1 MLNSFDDELIIAG
14 YVEDGSASS
23 RICQLNQ
30 GVVTKRILARQRQTN
45 IQTVI
50 YVDHVHTLLSLLC
63 LKSSLTLCPWKY
75 NREVTII
82 NTCLS

>member
-1 MLNSFDDELIIAG
+1 MQYTEIQWCYLSSTYHVVSRKEFLKKLCLFVLNSFDDELIIAG

-30 GVVTKRILARQRQTN
+30 GLVTKRILARQRQTK

-50 YVDHVHTLLSLLC
+50 
-63 LKSSLTLCPWKY
+63 
-75 NREVTII
+75 
-82 NTCLS
+82 